1 MKNKIVAV
9 VLAAIL
15 PISLTNSVSAAE
27 KSTSAPVTSTKNSA
41 PDQKIMDHELTQEEA
56 HEAEAAIEKLFT
68 KFIQQDPSGKWVV
81 NEEAARAEKVDTS
94 QLKVIAEDLNKE
106 QTQEHS
112 IKSREYRRC
121 VLNSVGMGTL
131 AGAANS
137 AGSYINWLI
146 MVKRWD
152 ELAWVL
158 ARVIGVNALKGG
170 VAGAAATLAA
180 AGAWCATP
188 WAS

>member
-27 KSTSAPVTSTKNSA
+27 KSTSAPVTSTKSSA

-81 NEEAARAEKVDTS
+81 NEEAARAEKWTH
-94 QLKVIAEDLNKE
+94 
-106 QTQEHS
+106 HS
-112 IKSREYRRC
+112 
-121 VLNSVGMGTL
+121 
-131 AGAANS
+131 
-137 AGSYINWLI
+137 
-146 MVKRWD
+146 
-152 ELAWVL
+152 
-158 ARVIGVNALKGG
+158 
-170 VAGAAATLAA
+170 
-180 AGAWCATP
+180 
-188 WAS
+188 